1 MAENKL
7 TYFEGILLAVIQG
20 LTEFLPISSS
30 AHLILLS
37 EFMGSNQ
44 NLFYDVSLHLGTL
57 MAVCIYFR
65 SDLIEM
71 VNSII
76 KHKSLFNNL
85 LLRQLFISCI
95 PTLFLGFILVD
106 LIDGYLRTSTV
117 IATTTIFFGFV
128 LFLATFSKSN
138 KTHIEEITLRDALI
152 IGFAQSFAL
161 IPGTS
166 RSGIT
171 ISAGLLLGLDSK
183 TASKF
188 SFLMA
193 IPTIS
198 AIASYQLLS
207 TEVEFLIQYFQ
218 INLLGLIVSF
228 VVAYATIDFFIRF
241 INRIGFLPFI
251 LYRIVLGILLFSLIL
266 S

>member
-1 MAENKL
+1 M

-37 EFMGSNQ
+37 EYMGSNQ

-57 MAVCIYFR
+57 IAVCIYFR
-65 SDLIEM
+65 GDLIEM
-71 VNSII
+71 INSVLTN
-76 KHKSLFNNL
+76 KSLFNNL
-85 LLRQLFISCI
+85 LLRQLFVSCI
-95 PTLFLGFILVD
+95 PTLVLGFILVD
-106 LIDGYLRTSTV
+106 LIDGYLRTTTV
-117 IATTTIFFGFV
+117 IATTTIFFGFI
-128 LFLATFSKSN
+128 LFLATFNKSY
-138 KTHIEEITLRDALI
+138 KTQIEEITLREALI
-152 IGFAQSFAL
+152 IGFAQSLAL

-228 VVAYATIDFFIRF
+228 AIAYATIDFFIRF
-241 INRIGFLPFI
+241 INRIGFLPFV
-251 LYRIVLGILLFSLIL
+251 LYRIALGIVLFSLVL

>member
-1 MAENKL
+1 M

-44 NLFYDVSLHLGTL
+44 NLFFDVSLHLGTL
-57 MAVCIYFR
+57 IAVCIYFR

-71 VNSII
+71 VDLII
-76 KHKSLFNNL
+76 KYKSLFNNL
-85 LLRQLFISCI
+85 LLKQLFISCI

-128 LFLATFSKSN
+128 LFLATFRKSH
-138 KTHIEEITLRDALI
+138 KTHIEEITFRDALI
-152 IGFAQSFAL
+152 IGFAQSLAL

-171 ISAGLLLGLDSK
+171 ISAGLFLGLDSK

-193 IPTIS
+193 VPTIG

-207 TEVEFLIQYFQ
+207 TNVEFLIKYFQ
-218 INLLGLIVSF
+218 INFIGLIVSF
-228 VVAYATIDFFIRF
+228 VIAYATIDFFIRF

-251 LYRIVLGILLFSLIL
+251 LYRIALGILLFSLIL

>member
-1 MAENKL
+1 M

-95 PTLFLGFILVD
+95 PTLFLGLILVD
-106 LIDGYLRTSTV
+106 LIDDYLRTSTV

-152 IGFAQSFAL
+152 IGFAQSLAL

-171 ISAGLLLGLDSK
+171 ISAGLMLGLDGK

-193 IPTIS
+193 IPTIG
-198 AIASYQLLS
+198 AIALYQLLS
-207 TEVEFLIQYFQ
+207 TDVEFLIQYFQ
-218 INLLGLIVSF
+218 INLTGLIVSF
-228 VVAYATIDFFIRF
+228 VIAYATIDFFIRF

>member
-1 MAENKL
+1 M

-57 MAVCIYFR
+57 IAVCIYFR
-65 SDLIEM
+65 NDLIEM
-71 VNSII
+71 VDSII
-76 KHKSLFNNL
+76 KHRSLFNNL

-95 PTLFLGFILVD
+95 PTLLLGFILVD
-106 LIDGYLRTSTV
+106 LIDGYLRTSSV
-117 IATTTIFFGFV
+117 IATTTIFFGFI
-128 LFLATFSKSN
+128 LLLATFNKSH

-152 IGFAQSFAL
+152 IGFAQSLAL

-193 IPTIS
+193 LPTIG

-207 TEVEFLIQYFQ
+207 TEAEFLIQYFQ
-218 INLLGLIVSF
+218 INLIGLIVSF
-228 VVAYATIDFFIRF
+228 VTAYATIDFFIRF

-251 LYRIVLGILLFSLIL
+251 LYRFLLGILLFSLIL

>member
-1 MAENKL
+1 M

-57 MAVCIYFR
+57 IAVCFYFR

-71 VNSII
+71 VDSII
-76 KHKSLFNNL
+76 KYKSLFNNL
-85 LLRQLFISCI
+85 LLKQLFISCI

-106 LIDGYLRTSTV
+106 LIDEHLRTSPV

-138 KTHIEEITLRDALI
+138 KTHIEEITFRDALI
-152 IGFAQSFAL
+152 IGFAQSLAL

-193 IPTIS
+193 IPTIG

-207 TEVEFLIQYFQ
+207 TDIEFLIQYFQ

-228 VVAYATIDFFIRF
+228 VIAYATIDFFIRF

-251 LYRIVLGILLFSLIL
+251 LYRIILGILLFSLIL

>member
-1 MAENKL
+1 M

-71 VNSII
+71 VNSVLYQ
-76 KHKSLFNNL
+76 KSLFKNQ

-95 PTLFLGFILVD
+95 PTLSLGFIFVD

-117 IATTTIFFGFV
+117 IATSTIFFGLI
-128 LFLATFSKSN
+128 LFLATYSKSR
-138 KTHIEEITLRDALI
+138 KKYIEEITLTDALI
-152 IGFAQSFAL
+152 IGFAQSLSL

-171 ISAGLLLGLDSK
+171 ISAGLFLGLDSK

-193 IPTIS
+193 IPTIG

-207 TEVEFLIQYFQ
+207 TDIEFLIQYFQ

-228 VVAYATIDFFIRF
+228 IIAYATIDFFIRF

-251 LYRIVLGILLFSLIL
+251 LYRIALGILLFSFIL

>member
-1 MAENKL
+1 
-7 TYFEGILLAVIQG
+7 
-20 LTEFLPISSS
+20 
-30 AHLILLS
+30 
-37 EFMGSNQ
+37 
-44 NLFYDVSLHLGTL
+44 
-57 MAVCIYFR
+57 
-65 SDLIEM
+65 M

-76 KHKSLFNNL
+76 KHRSLFNNL

-117 IATTTIFFGFV
+117 IATTTVFFGFV
-128 LFLATFSKSN
+128 LFLATFSKSH
-138 KTHIEEITLRDALI
+138 KTHIEEITFRDALI
-152 IGFAQSFAL
+152 IGFAQSLAL

-188 SFLMA
+188 SFLIA
-193 IPTIS
+193 IPTIG
-198 AIASYQLLS
+198 AIASYQLL
-207 TEVEFLIQYFQ
+207 TTDLEFLIQYFQ
-218 INLLGLIVSF
+218 INILGLFVSF
-228 VVAYATIDFFIRF
+228 VVDYATIDFFIRF

-251 LYRIVLGILLFSLIL
+251 LYRIALGILLFSLIL

>member
-1 MAENKL
+1 M
-7 TYFEGILLAVIQG
+7 TYLEGLLLAVIQG
-20 LTEFLPISSS
+20 LTEFLPVSSS
-30 AHLILLS
+30 AHLILFS
-37 EFMGSNQ
+37 EFIGSDQ

-65 SDLIEM
+65 NDLIDI
-71 VNSII
+71 VKSVAT
-76 KHKSLFNNL
+76 HKSLLYNRL
-85 LLRQLFISCI
+85 LKQLFISCI
-95 PTLFLGFILVD
+95 PTLLLGFILVD
-106 LIDGYLRTSTV
+106 LIDGYLRTSTI
-117 IATTTIFFGFV
+117 IATTTIFFGFI
-128 LFLATFSKSN
+128 LFLATMKKSH

-152 IGFAQSFAL
+152 IGLAQSLAL

-171 ISAGLLLGLDSK
+171 ISAGLFLGLDNK

-193 IPTIS
+193 IPTIG

-207 TEVEFLIQYFQ
+207 TDLEFLIQYFQ

-228 VVAYATIDFFIRF
+228 VIAYATIDFFIRF

-251 LYRIVLGILLFSLIL
+251 LYRILLGLYCFL
-266 S
+266 

>member
-1 MAENKL
+1 M

-85 LLRQLFISCI
+85 LLIQLLISCI
-95 PTLFLGFILVD
+95 PTLFLGLILVD
-106 LIDGYLRTSTV
+106 LIDDYLRTSTV

-138 KTHIEEITLRDALI
+138 KTHIEEITLRDSLI
-152 IGFAQSFAL
+152 IGFAQSLAL

-171 ISAGLLLGLDSK
+171 ISAGLMLGLDSK

-193 IPTIS
+193 VPTIG

-207 TEVEFLIQYFQ
+207 TDVEFLVQYFQ
-218 INLLGLIVSF
+218 INLIGLIVSF
-228 VVAYATIDFFIRF
+228 VIAYATIDFFIRF

>member
-1 MAENKL
+1 M

-95 PTLFLGFILVD
+95 PTLFLGLILVD
-106 LIDGYLRTSTV
+106 LIDDYLRTSTV

-152 IGFAQSFAL
+152 IGFAQSLAL

-171 ISAGLLLGLDSK
+171 ISAGLMLGLDGK

-193 IPTIS
+193 IPTIG
-198 AIASYQLLS
+198 AIALYQLLS
-207 TEVEFLIQYFQ
+207 TDVEFLIQYFQ
-218 INLLGLIVSF
+218 INLTGLIVSF
-228 VVAYATIDFFIRF
+228 VIAYATIEFFIRF

>member
-1 MAENKL
+1 M

-37 EFMGSNQ
+37 EFMGSGQ

-76 KHKSLFNNL
+76 QHKSLFNNL

-117 IATTTIFFGFV
+117 IATTTIFFGLI
-128 LFLATFSKSN
+128 LFLATFSKSH
-138 KTHIEEITLRDALI
+138 KTHIEEITFRDALI
-152 IGFAQSFAL
+152 IGFAQSLAL

-193 IPTIS
+193 IPTIG
-198 AIASYQLLS
+198 AIALYQLLS
-207 TEVEFLIQYFQ
+207 SDLEFLIQYFQ

-228 VVAYATIDFFIRF
+228 AIAYATIDFFIRF
-241 INRIGFLPFI
+241 INRIGFIPFI
-251 LYRIVLGILLFSLIL
+251 LYRIVLGIVLFSLIL

>member
-1 MAENKL
+1 MNDIVL
-7 TYFEGILLAVIQG
+7 SLVLGLIQG

-65 SDLIEM
+65 TDLMEII
-71 VNSII
+71 NSVI
-76 KHKSLFNNL
+76 KYKSLLNNL

-95 PTLFLGFILVD
+95 PTLLLGFILVD
-106 LIDGYLRTSTV
+106 LIDEHLRTSPV

-152 IGFAQSFAL
+152 IGFAQSLAL

-188 SFLMA
+188 SFLIA
-193 IPTIS
+193 IPTIG
-198 AIASYQLLS
+198 AIALYQLLS
-207 TEVEFLIQYFQ
+207 TDLEFLIQYFQ

-228 VVAYATIDFFIRF
+228 VIAYATIDFFIRF
-241 INRIGFLPFI
+241 INKIGFLPFV
-251 LYRIVLGILLFSLIL
+251 LYRIVLGIVLFALIL

>member
-1 MAENKL
+1 M

-37 EFMGSNQ
+37 EYMGSNQ

-57 MAVCIYFR
+57 IAVCIYFR
-65 SDLIEM
+65 GDLIEM
-71 VNSII
+71 INSVLT
-76 KHKSLFNNL
+76 HKSLFNNL
-85 LLRQLFISCI
+85 LLRQLFVSCI
-95 PTLFLGFILVD
+95 PTLVLGFILVD
-106 LIDGYLRTSTV
+106 LIDGYLRTTTV
-117 IATTTIFFGFV
+117 IATTTIFFGFI
-128 LFLATFSKSN
+128 LFLATFNKSY
-138 KTHIEEITLRDALI
+138 KTQIEEITLREALI
-152 IGFAQSFAL
+152 IGFAQSLAL

-188 SFLMA
+188 SFLIA
-193 IPTIS
+193 IPTIG
-198 AIASYQLLS
+198 AIALYQLLS
-207 TEVEFLIQYFQ
+207 TDVEFLIQYFQ
-218 INLLGLIVSF
+218 INLLGLIISF
-228 VVAYATIDFFIRF
+228 AIAYATIDFFIRF
-241 INRIGFLPFI
+241 INRIGFVPFI
-251 LYRIVLGILLFSLIL
+251 LYRIVLGIVLFSLIL

>member
-1 MAENKL
+1 M

-95 PTLFLGFILVD
+95 PTLFLGLILVD
-106 LIDGYLRTSTV
+106 LIDDYLRTSTV

-152 IGFAQSFAL
+152 IGFAQSLAL

-193 IPTIS
+193 VPTIG

-207 TEVEFLIQYFQ
+207 TDVEFLIQYFQ

-228 VVAYATIDFFIRF
+228 SIAYATIDFFIRF

-251 LYRIVLGILLFSLIL
+251 LYRIVLGIVLFSLIL

>member
-1 MAENKL
+1 M
-7 TYFEGILLAVIQG
+7 TYLEGITLAVIQG

-71 VNSII
+71 VNSVI

-85 LLRQLFISCI
+85 LLIQLLISCI

-117 IATTTIFFGFV
+117 IATTTIFFGFI
-128 LFLATFSKSN
+128 LFLATFSKSH
-138 KTHIEEITLRDALI
+138 KTHIEEITFRDVLI
-152 IGFAQSFAL
+152 IGFAQSLAL

-171 ISAGLLLGLDSK
+171 ISAGLMLGLDSK

-193 IPTIS
+193 VPTIG

-207 TEVEFLIQYFQ
+207 TDVEFLIQYFQ
-218 INLLGLIVSF
+218 INLIGLIVSL
-228 VVAYATIDFFIRF
+228 VIAYATIDFFIRF

>member
-1 MAENKL
+1 M

-85 LLRQLFISCI
+85 LLRLHFISSI

-117 IATTTIFFGFV
+117 IATTTIFFGFI
-128 LFLATFSKSN
+128 LFLATFNKSH

-152 IGFAQSFAL
+152 IGFAQSLAL

-171 ISAGLLLGLDSK
+171 ISAGLMLGLDSK

-193 IPTIS
+193 IPTIG

-207 TEVEFLIQYFQ
+207 TDLDFLIQYFQ
-218 INLLGLIVSF
+218 INLIGLFVSF
-228 VVAYATIDFFIRF
+228 VIAYTTIDFFIRF
-241 INRIGFLPFI
+241 INRIGCFPFI

>member
-1 MAENKL
+1 M

-95 PTLFLGFILVD
+95 PTLFLGLILVD
-106 LIDGYLRTSTV
+106 LIDDYLRTSTV

-152 IGFAQSFAL
+152 IGFAQSLAL

-171 ISAGLLLGLDSK
+171 ISAGLMLGLDGK

-188 SFLMA
+188 SFFMA
-193 IPTIS
+193 IPTIG

-207 TEVEFLIQYFQ
+207 TDVEFLIQYFQ
-218 INLLGLIVSF
+218 INLTGLIVSF
-228 VVAYATIDFFIRF
+228 IIAYATIDFFIRF
-241 INRIGFLPFI
+241 INKIGFLPFV
-251 LYRIVLGILLFSLIL
+251 LYRIVLGIVLFALIL

>member
-1 MAENKL
+1 M

-20 LTEFLPISSS
+20 LTEFVPISSS
-30 AHLILLS
+30 AHLILLT
-37 EFMGSNQ
+37 EFMGSNH

-117 IATTTIFFGFV
+117 IATTTIFFGFI
-128 LFLATFSKSN
+128 LFLATLNKSH
-138 KTHIEEITLRDALI
+138 KTHIEEITFRDALI
-152 IGFAQSFAL
+152 IGLAQSLAL

-188 SFLMA
+188 SFLMSV
-193 IPTIS
+193 PTIG

-207 TEVEFLIQYFQ
+207 TDVEFLIQYFQ
-218 INLLGLIVSF
+218 INLMGLIISF
-228 VVAYATIDFFIRF
+228 VIAYATIDFFIRF

-251 LYRIVLGILLFSLIL
+251 LYRIVLGILLFFLIL

>member
-1 MAENKL
+1 M

-65 SDLIEM
+65 SDLIDM

-76 KHKSLFNNL
+76 RHKSLFNNL

-117 IATTTIFFGFV
+117 IATTTIFFGFI
-128 LFLATFSKSN
+128 LFLATFSKSR
-138 KTHIEEITLRDALI
+138 KTHIEEITFRDALI
-152 IGFAQSFAL
+152 IGFAQSLAL

-193 IPTIS
+193 VPTIG

-207 TEVEFLIQYFQ
+207 TDLEFLIQYFQ
-218 INLLGLIVSF
+218 INLLGLVVSF
-228 VVAYATIDFFIRF
+228 AIAYATIDFFIRF

-251 LYRIVLGILLFSLIL
+251 LYRIVLGIVLFSLIL

>member
-1 MAENKL
+1 M
-7 TYFEGILLAVIQG
+7 TYFDGILLAVIQG

-37 EFMGSNQ
+37 EFMGSSQ

-57 MAVCIYFR
+57 IAVCIYFR
-65 SDLIEM
+65 SDLIKM
-71 VNSII
+71 FNSII
-76 KHKSLFNNL
+76 KHKSIFNNL

-117 IATTTIFFGFV
+117 IASTTIFFGFI
-128 LFLATFSKSN
+128 LFLATFSKSH
-138 KTHIEEITLRDALI
+138 KTHIEEISFRDALI
-152 IGFAQSFAL
+152 IGFAQSLAL

-193 IPTIS
+193 IPTIG

-207 TEVEFLIQYFQ
+207 TDLDFLIQYFQ

-228 VVAYATIDFFIRF
+228 AIAYATIDFFIRF
-241 INRIGFLPFI
+241 INRIGFIPFI
-251 LYRIVLGILLFSLIL
+251 LYRIVLGIVLFSLIL

>member
-1 MAENKL
+1 M
-7 TYFEGILLAVIQG
+7 TYLEGILLAVMQG

-65 SDLIEM
+65 KDLIEII
-71 VNSII
+71 NSVI
-76 KHKSLFNNL
+76 KYKSLLNNL

-95 PTLFLGFILVD
+95 PSLLLGFILVD
-106 LIDGYLRTSTV
+106 LIDGYLLTSTV
-117 IATTTIFFGFV
+117 IASTTIFFGFV
-128 LFLATFSKSN
+128 LFLATLSKSH
-138 KTHIEEITLRDALI
+138 KTHIEKITLTDALI
-152 IGFAQSFAL
+152 IGLAQSLAL

-188 SFLMA
+188 SFLIA
-193 IPTIS
+193 IPTIG
-198 AIASYQLLS
+198 AIALYQLLS
-207 TEVEFLIQYFQ
+207 TDLEFLIRYFQ

-241 INRIGFLPFI
+241 INKIGFLPFV
-251 LYRIVLGILLFSLIL
+251 LYRIVLGIVIFALIL

>member
-1 MAENKL
+1 M

-37 EFMGSNQ
+37 EFMGSDQ

-71 VNSII
+71 FNSII

-95 PTLFLGFILVD
+95 PTLFLGFILID

-117 IATTTIFFGFV
+117 IATTTIFFGFI
-128 LFLATFSKSN
+128 LFLATFNKSH
-138 KTHIEEITLRDALI
+138 KTHIEEITFRDALI
-152 IGFAQSFAL
+152 IGFAQSLAL

-171 ISAGLLLGLDSK
+171 ISAGLMLGLDSK

-193 IPTIS
+193 IPTIG
-198 AIASYQLLS
+198 AIALYQLLS
-207 TEVEFLIQYFQ
+207 TDLDFLIQYFQ

-228 VVAYATIDFFIRF
+228 AIAYTTIDFFIRF
-241 INRIGFLPFI
+241 INRIGFIPFI
-251 LYRIVLGILLFSLIL
+251 LYRIVLGIVLFTLIL

>member
-1 MAENKL
+1 M

-37 EFMGSNQ
+37 EFMGSDQ

-71 VNSII
+71 FNSII

-95 PTLFLGFILVD
+95 PTLFLGFILID

-117 IATTTIFFGFV
+117 IATTTIFFGFI
-128 LFLATFSKSN
+128 LFLATFNKSH
-138 KTHIEEITLRDALI
+138 KTHIEEITFRDALI
-152 IGFAQSFAL
+152 IGFAQSLAL

-171 ISAGLLLGLDSK
+171 ISAGLMLGLDGK

-193 IPTIS
+193 IPTIG

-207 TEVEFLIQYFQ
+207 TDLDFLIQYFQ

-228 VVAYATIDFFIRF
+228 AIAYTTIDFFIRF
-241 INRIGFLPFI
+241 INRIGFIPFI
-251 LYRIVLGILLFSLIL
+251 LYRIVLGIVLFSLIL

>member
-1 MAENKL
+1 M

-37 EFMGSNQ
+37 EFMGSDQ

-65 SDLIEM
+65 TDLIEM
-71 VNSII
+71 VHSII
-76 KHKSLFNNL
+76 KYKSLFNNL

-128 LFLATFSKSN
+128 LFLATFSKSH
-138 KTHIEEITLRDALI
+138 KTHIEEITFRDALI
-152 IGFAQSFAL
+152 IGFAQSLAL

-171 ISAGLLLGLDSK
+171 ISAGLLLGLDNK

-193 IPTIS
+193 VPTIG

-207 TEVEFLIQYFQ
+207 TDLDLLIQYFQ
-218 INLLGLIVSF
+218 INLIGLIVSF
-228 VVAYATIDFFIRF
+228 AIAYTTIDFFIRF
-241 INRIGFLPFI
+241 INRIGFIPFI
-251 LYRIVLGILLFSLIL
+251 LYRIVLGIVLFSLIL